1 MTAPAPLHAR
11 PFALASRALPAFFA
25 AMAPLP
31 LEDNV
36 GDVIAKAMRGAN
48 LGDTALGRL
57 AGIDPEAVQAAR
69 KNQGTEAA
77 LRALAPH
84 LRLHADALVALS
96 RSAWKP
102 RPVSFPDGFAMVT
115 TSFGD
120 MTVNAYLVWDPAT
133 RRAAVFDTGATAAPL
148 LKVIRDRGL
157 ALEAAFLS
165 HTHRD
170 HIADLV
176 SILRI
181 HPVPV
186 WTSEREPLAGSRTFA
201 EGHGFEL
208 GSLRIRTLSTWGH
221 SPGGATYVV
230 DGLAHPLAIVGDSL
244 FASSM
249 GGGMESYEDAYR
261 NNVEKILRLPPAT
274 VLACGHGPL
283 TTVGEE
289 LAHNPFFAR

>member
-1 MTAPAPLHAR
+1 MV
-11 PFALASRALPAFFA
+11 
-25 AMAPLP
+25 PLP
-31 LEDNV
+31 LEDNA
-36 GDVIAKAMRGAN
+36 GDVIAKAMRGAE

-57 AGIDPEAVQAAR
+57 AGVEPEAVQAAR
-69 KNQGTEAA
+69 KNQGTEAV
-77 LRALAPH
+77 LRAIAPH
-84 LRLHADALVALS
+84 LRLDPAALVALS
-96 RSAWKP
+96 RGAW
-102 RPVSFPDGFAMVT
+102 RPQPVAFPDGFAMAT

-120 MTVNAYLVWDPAT
+120 MTVNAYAVWDPAT
-133 RRAAVFDTGATAAPL
+133 KRAAVFDTGATAEPL
-148 LKVIRDRGL
+148 LEIIRDREL
-157 ALEAAFLS
+157 ALEAAFLT

-176 SILRI
+176 SILR
-181 HPVPV
+181 HHRVPV
-186 WTSEREPLAGSRTFA
+186 WASERETIAGAQTFA
-201 EGHGFEL
+201 EGRVFEL

-221 SPGGATYVV
+221 SPGGTTYVV

-249 GGGMESYEDAYR
+249 GGGMESYEAAFR

-289 LAHNPFFAR
+289 LAHNPFFAGRVSAA

>member
-1 MTAPAPLHAR
+1 MV
-11 PFALASRALPAFFA
+11 
-25 AMAPLP
+25 PLP
-31 LEDNV
+31 LEDNA
-36 GDVIAKAMRGAN
+36 GDVISKAMRGAN
-48 LGDTALGRL
+48 LGDTALGQR
-57 AGIDPEAVQAAR
+57 AGIEPEAVQAAR

-84 LRLHADALVALS
+84 LRLNPEALVAMS
-96 RSAWKP
+96 NNAWRP

-120 MTVNAYLVWDPAT
+120 MTVNAFLAWDPASK
-133 RRAAVFDTGATAAPL
+133 RAAVFDTGATATPL
-148 LKVIRDRGL
+148 LKLIQDRSL
-157 ALEAAFLS
+157 DLELAFLT

-176 SILRI
+176 SILRS
-181 HPVPV
+181 HKVPV
-186 WTSEREPLAGSRTFA
+186 WTSEREPIAGSRTFA
-201 EGHGFEL
+201 EGHVFEL
-208 GSLRIRTLSTWGH
+208 GALRIRTLSTWGH
-221 SPGGATYVV
+221 SLGGASYVV

-249 GGGMESYEDAYR
+249 GGGMESYPDAYQ

-289 LAHNPFFAR
+289 LVHNPFFAR

>member
-1 MTAPAPLHAR
+1 MVQ
-11 PFALASRALPAFFA
+11 
-25 AMAPLP
+25 LP
-31 LEDNV
+31 LEDNA

-48 LGDTALGRL
+48 LGDTALGQR

-69 KNQGTEAA
+69 KNLGNEATLRAIAPQLHLHTEA
-77 LRALAPH
+77 LL
-84 LRLHADALVALS
+84 ALS
-96 RSAWKP
+96 RGAWKP

-120 MTVNAYLVWDPAT
+120 MTVNAYLVWDPST
-133 RRAAVFDTGATAAPL
+133 KRAAVFDTGATAAPL
-148 LKVIRDRGL
+148 LKLIRDRGL
-157 ALEAAFLS
+157 ALEVAFLT

-170 HIADLV
+170 HLADLV
-176 SILRI
+176 SILRA

-186 WTSEREPLAGSRTFA
+186 WTSERETITGARTFA
-201 EGHGFEL
+201 EGHEFEL
-208 GSLRIRTLSTWGH
+208 GALRIRTLSTWGH
-221 SPGGATYVV
+221 SPGGASYVV
-230 DGLAHPLAIVGDSL
+230 SGLAHPLAIVGDSL

-249 GGGMESYEDAYR
+249 GGGMESYPDAYR
-261 NNVEKILRLPPAT
+261 NNVEKLLRLPAKT